1 MQPLASESTDE
12 VADDLVTRFNAA
24 WSNGAPTTIERF
36 LEAAEV
42 ATPSEDELFELIY
55 TEVVLREQSDEFPK
69 QAEYRRRFPD
79 HAERVGRL
87 FEVHEAVRD
96 ASLPGM
102 GNGRTGT
109 NPQAEP
115 TPTFGNYELLE
126 EVGRGGMGIVYR
138 ARHNVS
144 GEIVALKVIR
154 SGSFAG
160 EEEAKRFQSE
170 VETASRVRHP
180 GLVPII
186 ESGESGGM
194 QYLVMEFIDGSD
206 LAERVE
212 GGPLESGEAAR
223 IIMKVAEA
231 LHAVHENGII
241 HRDLKPHNVL
251 IDAAGQPRLTDFG
264 VARLVEQDAR
274 LTSTGQIIGTP
285 GFMPP
290 EQVSGKRLEV
300 DVRSD
305 VYALG
310 GVLYF
315 LLTGR
320 APFSAKDAVGTLLNT
335 VVMDATP
342 PRTLNPRVDPRLE
355 RICLNCLEK
364 DPENRYGS
372 ALELADELVG
382 FLAGR
387 KSKAIRGSTAR
398 RAGVWFKKYAWV
410 IVSVSTIVVLI
421 AALIHLS
428 NRYRESLTRI
438 NERDRR
444 DKYNLQLQRA
454 AQFCAGDP
462 QHAMKLLD
470 DPRYCPEPMR
480 DFTWRYLRELT
491 TRNLNNPQPREPS
504 DPSAASTIGRV
515 VLPNK
520 PPDGTGTIGNQ
531 YAGKTPAFSSD
542 GQYVSF
548 LDHERGVSIAEVSTG
563 RIVGNILQSGNAVA
577 MLWSKD
583 DRTLH
588 IVSQDAA
595 DGSLAIRGWRRMRP
609 KDVDPDWR
617 IIGRLIPTSGSKP
630 EIVVRESDGTIVRY
644 NLNTQYRT
652 TIKKLDATERVYA
665 AAIGGSTTAL
675 AFVSPGDRTQLY
687 LRVASKDLLL
697 GEINEPVANMAL
709 STDAERVIVGT
720 RSGRVEVWNCDPP
733 RRIWSKRYSDE
744 PFQSVTFAPDGQCA
758 AVAYQKGIVLL
769 VDPIN
774 GEVRCQLRTGLR
786 LHTRLAFSPEA
797 RNLAVGGGGGLLIWR
812 GRKSSK
818 VEIQP

>member
-1 MQPLASESTDE
+1 MQPSASESTDE
-12 VADDLVTRFNAA
+12 VADDLVARFNAA
-24 WSNGAPTTIERF
+24 WSNGEPTTIERF
-36 LEAAEV
+36 LAAAGGEEP
-42 ATPSEDELFELIY
+42 AEDELFELIY
-55 TEVVLREQSDEFPK
+55 TEVVLREQAEEFPTH
-69 QAEYRRRFPD
+69 AEYRRRFPE
-79 HAERVGRL
+79 HADRVGRL

-96 ASLPGM
+96 ASLPGL

-109 NPQAEP
+109 NPTAEP
-115 TPTFGNYELLE
+115 TPMFGNYELLE

-144 GEIVALKVIR
+144 DEIVALKVIR

-186 ESGESGGM
+186 ESGECGGM

-212 GGPLESGEAAR
+212 GGPLESAEAAR

-231 LHAVHENGII
+231 LHAVHESGII

-264 VARLVEQDAR
+264 VARLVDQDAR

-364 DPENRYGS
+364 DPKNRYGS
-372 ALELADELVG
+372 ALELADELIG

-387 KSKAIRGSTAR
+387 KSKANRGSTAR
-398 RAGVWFKKYAWV
+398 RAGGWLKRYAWV
-410 IVSVSTIVVLI
+410 IVSVSVIVVLF

-428 NRYRESLTRI
+428 NRYRESLTRM

-444 DKYNLQLQRA
+444 EKYNLQLHRA
-454 AQFCAGDP
+454 AHFSAGDP
-462 QHAMKLLD
+462 QHALKLLD
-470 DPRYCPEPMR
+470 DTRYCPESLR
-480 DFTWRYLRELT
+480 DFTWRYLRELA
-491 TRNLNNPQPREPS
+491 TRNLADPRARQPS
-504 DPSAASTIGRV
+504 DPSAATVIGRV
-515 VLPNK
+515 VLPKK
-520 PPDGTGTIGNQ
+520 PPVGSRKIGNP
-531 YAGKTPAFSSD
+531 YAAATPAFSGD
-542 GQYVSF
+542 GQYVAYPNN
-548 LDHERGVSIAEVSTG
+548 ENGVSIAEVSSG
-563 RIVGNILQSGNAVA
+563 RIVDTVAQSGNLVS
-577 MLWSKD
+577 MLWSED

-588 IVSQDAA
+588 VVSAMPA
-595 DGSLAIRGWRRMRP
+595 DGSIAIRGWRRGRP
-609 KDVDPDWR
+609 EDVTQGRR
-617 IIGRLIPTSGSKP
+617 IIGRTVSTSGTNP
-630 EIVVRESDGTIVRY
+630 EFVILESDGAIVRY
-644 NLNTQYRT
+644 NLDTQSRT
-652 TIKKLDATERVYA
+652 RIKLPDASVELRMV
-665 AAIGGSTTAL
+665 AIQGSTTAL
-675 AFVSPGDRTQLY
+675 AVSSPGDRTRLS
-687 LRVASKDLLL
+687 LNVESKDRRL
-697 GEINEPVANMAL
+697 GEINEPVTDLAL
-709 STDAERVIVGT
+709 SSDTRRLIVGT
-720 RSGRVEVWNCDPP
+720 RSGRVEVWNCKTGQ
-733 RRIWSKRYSDE
+733 RVWSMRYRSEDVR
-744 PFQSVTFAPDGQCA
+744 SVTLAPDAKCA
-758 AVAYQKGIVLL
+758 AVCYKMGRILL
-769 VDPIN
+769 VDPAN
-774 GEVRCQLRTGLR
+774 GEMRCQLRTGR
-786 LHTRLAFSPEA
+786 QPQTRLGFSPDGQ
-797 RNLAVGGGGGLLIWR
+797 RLTLGIGGGLLIWR
-812 GRKSSK
+812 GSRPDAA
-818 VEIQP
+818 VNQP